1 MFNNVVSMKIHAFD
15 HLDVSFCLIWP
26 QIDWGGETVSTTN
39 GNIDCGAG
47 GEEDTG
53 EVDWGDGNGKA
64 IDWGEGGQTNEE
76 GAAIDWGDDGTADK
90 QVTLDSC
97 GITLEGSGQGKWQH
111 SFMPCASVVLKVHV
125 LDRWSILNHKSF

>member
-1 MFNNVVSMKIHAFD
+1 MPLIIWMFHFLYMT
-15 HLDVSFCLIWP
+15 P
-26 QIDWGGETVSTTN
+26 QIDWDGETDSTTN
-39 GNIDCGAG
+39 AGSDNIDWGVG

-53 EVDWGDGNGKA
+53 EVDWG
-64 IDWGEGGQTNEE
+64 EGGQTNEE
-76 GAAIDWGDDGTADK
+76 DAAIDWGDDGTADK

-111 SFMPCASVVLKVHV
+111 SFMPCASVVLKVHA